1 MSSLALAWRAADG
14 FRRSIAGVALLG
26 FIVAL
31 LESATLLALFAFI
44 TRLAAT
50 GPIPTG
56 SPAAAVTGLLGSLSV
71 IEQAGLILIAA
82 TIRYVLSLVLEAK
95 MSALWVAIRAFMQR
109 SMFEAHLNA
118 AYRYLLSRKAG
129 DHKYQIMDGP
139 AFAAVF
145 YLHVARFASTAILL
159 VVLFLTLLYVSA
171 FLMLAAGGVALIY
184 GAVIRRVSVKV
195 SYESG
200 QRQSAAINQQV
211 QLVNEG
217 LAGIRYLKMLGAVP
231 AWMSS
236 FADETR
242 IAEAAMRRAGFW
254 NTVPART
261 LEYMVLVAF
270 LGTVLYALLAKDN
283 LIAALPTVT
292 VYFLGIVRIL
302 PALAV
307 LGSGRM
313 QMMQAQPNLEQF
325 VRLRESIMREPLQQ
339 GRKDVP
345 DLREHAIV
353 FSEVEF
359 SYPGNTV
366 LLGLTFRLEP
376 RRITA
381 IVGQS
386 GQGKSTLIDL
396 LLRLIEPAGGRITV
410 QDLGIE
416 DFDLTEWRKRI
427 AYVGQDPFLFHASIM
442 DNLRL
447 GRLDATDAEVMSAA
461 ELVGATEF
469 IVQLP
474 QGWSTVLAD
483 RGQSL
488 SGGQRQRIVLAR
500 ALLSDAEVLVL
511 DEPTSALD
519 SESENRVLAAI
530 LGAGGNKTI
539 LLVTHSREAVRLS
552 DKILLLEA
560 GRITESGSY
569 DELVTSG
576 PRFHQI
582 FAGETMHG

>member
-1 MSSLALAWRAADG
+1 MNAISLAWRAAAG

-31 LESATLLALFAFI
+31 LESATLLALFAFVAS
-44 TRLAAT
+44 LASMHSSTTA
-50 GPIPTG
+50 
-56 SPAAAVTGLLGSLSV
+56 SPATAVTGLLGSLSV

-82 TIRYVLSLVLEAK
+82 TVRYVLSLVLEAK
-95 MSALWVAIRAFMQR
+95 MSTLWVAIRAFMQR

-118 AYRYLLSRKAG
+118 AYPYLLSRKAG
-129 DHKYQIMDGP
+129 DHVYQIMEGP
-139 AFAAVF
+139 SFAAVF
-145 YLHVARFASTAILL
+145 FLHLARFASTGILL

-200 QRQSAAINQQV
+200 QRQSAAIRRQS
-211 QLVNEG
+211 QLVSEG
-217 LAGIRYLKMLGAVP
+217 LAGIRYLKALGAVP

-236 FADETR
+236 FASETR
-242 IAEAAMRRAGFW
+242 IAEAAMGRAGFW

-261 LEYMVLVAF
+261 LEYLVLVVF
-270 LGTVLYALLAKDN
+270 LGTVLYAVLAKNN

-313 QMMQAQPNLEQF
+313 QMMQALPSLEQF
-325 VRLRESIMREPLQQ
+325 VQLRDSITREPLHT
-339 GRKDVP
+339 GSEDVP
-345 DLREHAIV
+345 DLREHAVV
-353 FSEVEF
+353 FADVTF

-366 LLGLTFRLEP
+366 LLGLTCSLEP

-396 LLRLIEPAGGRITV
+396 LLRLIEPSGGRIKV
-410 QDLGIE
+410 NDRPIGGFALA
-416 DFDLTEWRKRI
+416 EWRKRI
-427 AYVGQDPFLFHASIM
+427 AYVGQDSFLFHASIM

-500 ALLSDAEVLVL
+500 ALLSSAEVLVL

-530 LGAGGNKTI
+530 LGARGNRTI

-576 PRFHQI
+576 PRFRQI